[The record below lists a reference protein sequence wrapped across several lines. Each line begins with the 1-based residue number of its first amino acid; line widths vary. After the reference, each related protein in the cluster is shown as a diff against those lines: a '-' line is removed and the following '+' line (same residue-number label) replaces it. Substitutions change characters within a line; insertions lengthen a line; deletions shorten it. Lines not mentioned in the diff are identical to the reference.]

1 MRYVVSYPRLS
12 RITRRKGTRAYRR
25 FCVLVERAA
34 GFAAFA
40 VPRRAGAAF
49 AFAAAAGFRR
59 AAAAAAG
66 RRALRAAAGAALRAR
81 GAAAAFAGLAGTF
94 GSGPCRCTSVKR
106 I

>member
-12 RITRRKGTRAYRR
+12 RITRRNGTLAYRR
-25 FCVLVERAA
+25 FCVLAERAA

-49 AFAAAAGFRR
+49 ALAAAAGFRR
-59 AAAAAAG
+59 AAGATAG
-66 RRALRAAAGAALRAR
+66 RRAVRAVAPALRAR

>member
-12 RITRRKGTRAYRR
+12 RITRRNGTLAYRR
-25 FCVLVERAA
+25 SCVVVERAA

-59 AAAAAAG
+59 AAGAEG
-66 RRALRAAAGAALRAR
+66 RRALRAAAGAALRAC
-81 GAAAAFAGLAGTF
+81 GAAAAFAGLGGAL